1 MKLYNSTNKTIKM
14 AGIVILCGLIFT
26 SCKKFLDVQPESG
39 FTPNLVI
46 DNVPDAQQAVW
57 GVYQELSGDYG
68 YGVDLSLYFQ
78 VDNDE
83 MMGPAG
89 NGDGGKKD
97 ITHYT
102 VSSSTVAAVLEYP
115 FNQLYEGIER
125 ANNCI
130 KYIPTM
136 ADFNNPANAANSA
149 ELHRLY
155 GESLALRAFYY
166 SNLVKIWGDVPAQW
180 VPAGDLPSTFV
191 PQTDRDTIYDHI
203 LNDLQIAENDVP
215 WSWQTAPNG
224 RLSQN
229 AIRGLRARIALFAGG
244 WSLRSN
250 ATMQRR
256 SDWQTYYKIAKAECD
271 TVIAS
276 GQNQLNLNFAGIFQ
290 NLCKGVN
297 EYGEVLF
304 QVGAIAGEATFGDSK
319 VGLYDGPKPTTGTNA
334 LPNSSGSGGI
344 LVLPGYF
351 YLFDSTDA
359 RRDVTCAPFTVGM
372 TGGVSTGSVILAG
385 TKLTAMYDGK
395 DRRNWASN
403 PISSLYL
410 TEAWP
415 ILRYSDILLMDAE
428 ADNEI
433 NNGPSTNAQNYL
445 AMVSARG
452 HNNNPALVP
461 VIPTD
466 HLGFFNAIMKERSL
480 EFGGEGLRKYDLIRW
495 DSLASRIQE
504 TKNTLDS
511 MYANSKGVGLG
522 SGTYSYDGYT
532 ISQLPTSVYWKNDAS
547 GNVDWVTSFYFP
559 NPSPTPS
566 GATSASWFGSGLS
579 TTFIPYFGS
588 GFVPNQSELYPFHST
603 VLQADAGMITQNP
616 GYH

>member
-1 MKLYNSTNKTIKM
+1 MKLYNLMNKTVKI
-14 AGIVILCGLIFT
+14 AGVGILFGILFT
-26 SCKKFLDVQPESG
+26 SCKKFLDVQPQSG
-39 FTPNLVI
+39 FTPNLVF
-46 DNVPDAQQAVW
+46 DNVPDAQQALW

-102 VSSSTVAAVLEYP
+102 VNSGTTAAVLEYP
-115 FNQLYEGIER
+115 YNQLYEGIER

-149 ELHRLY
+149 ELHRMY
-155 GESLALRAFYY
+155 
-166 SNLVKIWGDVPAQW
+166 VPAQW
-180 VPAGDLPSTFV
+180 VPSADLPSVFL
-191 PQTDRDTIYDHI
+191 PQTSRDTIYDHI

-215 WSWQTAPNG
+215 WSGDVAPNG
-224 RLSQN
+224 RLTQN

-244 WSLRSN
+244 FSLRSN

-256 SDWQTYYKIAKAECD
+256 SNWLDYYKIAKAECD
-271 TVIAS
+271 TVIAK
-276 GQNQLNLNFAGIFQ
+276 GKNHLNTNFAGIFQ
-290 NLCKGVN
+290 NICQGVN

-304 QVGAIAGEATFGDSK
+304 QVGAISGAGINGDSK
-319 VGLYDGPKPTTGTNA
+319 AGLYDGPKPTTGGNA
-334 LPNSSGSGGI
+334 LPSSSGSGGI
-344 LVLPGYF
+344 LVLPSYF

-372 TGGVSTGSVILAG
+372 VGGVSTGGIILTA

-410 TEAWP
+410 SEAWP
-415 ILRYSDILLMDAE
+415 IIRYSDILLMDAE

-433 NNGPSTNAQNYL
+433 NNGPSPNAQNYL

-461 VIPTD
+461 AIPTD
-466 HLGFFNAIMKERSL
+466 KPGFFNAIMKERSL

-532 ISQLPTSVYWKNDAS
+532 VSQLPTSVYWKNDAS
-547 GNVDWVTSFYFP
+547 GNIDWVSSFYYP
-559 NPSPTPS
+559 NPSPVPS
-566 GATSASWFGSGLS
+566 GTTSASWFGSGLS
-579 TTFIPYFGS
+579 TTFLSYYAQ
-588 GFVPNQSELYPFHST
+588 GFVPNQSELYPFHIT
-603 VLQADAGMITQNP
+603 ILQADPGMITQNP